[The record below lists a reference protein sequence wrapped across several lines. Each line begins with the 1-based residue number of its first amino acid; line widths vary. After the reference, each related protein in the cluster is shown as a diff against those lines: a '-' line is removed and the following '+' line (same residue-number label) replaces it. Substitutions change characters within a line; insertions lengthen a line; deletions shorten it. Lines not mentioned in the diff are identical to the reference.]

1 MQLIM
6 TPRPYRLGARG
17 AAKDATR
24 RRIVEALADLH
35 VEKGIVATRFEDIA
49 RRADVAVGTVY
60 RHFPTIDDM
69 VRACGG
75 RITEITRPPAPEIFA
90 GVEPRS
96 RRVELLVLELFAFYG
111 RAARWL
117 ERARCERAAVP
128 ALDAGMRAREAQLE
142 AVVREALGSQTA
154 HERIV
159 RGVLALTDFGV
170 WKSLVARGAGDDAA
184 SLVAEALVAWLEKSS
199 APA

>member
-1 MQLIM
+1 MA
-6 TPRPYRLGARG
+6 PRSYRLGARG
-17 AAKDATR
+17 AAKEATR
-24 RRIVEALADLH
+24 RRIVEAVVDLH
-35 VEKGIVATRFEDIA
+35 GEKGVLATRFEDIA

-60 RHFPTIDDM
+60 RHFPALDDV

-75 RITEITRPPAPEIFA
+75 RISEITRPPAPGIFE
-90 GVEPRS
+90 GVEARS
-96 RRVELLVLELFAFYG
+96 RRVELLVRELFAFYG

-117 ERARCERAAVP
+117 ERARSERAAVP

-142 AVVREALGSQTA
+142 AVVREALGPLA
-154 HERIV
+154 ADERIV
-159 RGVLALTDFGV
+159 GGVLALTDFGV

-184 SLVAEALVAWLEKSS
+184 GLVVEALVAWLEKSS